1 MNAPAI
7 FNHQV
12 IGKKSAPP
20 LLFLHGFLGDRREW
34 DDVARVCAPDYH
46 CLTVDLPGHGKT
58 PLAAL
63 VESDGLSAVTTAL
76 FGLLDA
82 LGISSC
88 SVIGYSMGGR
98 LALCMAALKPA
109 RFTTLVLES
118 ASPGLRTDGERRRRI
133 EEDERLAERL
143 IGTDLGTFLNEWYS
157 QPMFGNMQRETT
169 RFDAL
174 LKQRLENNPE
184 QLARALR
191 MMSVGRQPPLWD
203 AWTAN
208 RIPTLLVTGECDTK
222 FRAIASEMA
231 SLCPAAE
238 LHIAGG
244 CGHNV
249 HYEDPEAYTKAV
261 KQFLSAHH
269 ARTEQGGEDVISD
282 VD

>member
-1 MNAPAI
+1 MNAPTI
-7 FNHQV
+7 FNYQI
-12 IGKKSAPP
+12 IGTSSAPP

-34 DDVARVCAPDYH
+34 DDIVRVCAPDYR
-46 CLTVDLPGHGKT
+46 CLPVDLPGHGKT

-63 VESDGLSAVTTAL
+63 FESDGLSSVATAL

-88 SVIGYSMGGR
+88 SAIGYSMGGR
-98 LALCMAALKPA
+98 LALCMAALQPA
-109 RFTTLVLES
+109 RFTSLTLES
-118 ASPGLRTDGERRRRI
+118 ASPGLRADDERRRRI

-143 IGTDLGTFLNEWYS
+143 IGMNLGTFLNEWYS
-157 QPMFGNMQRETT
+157 QAMFGNMQRETT

-174 LKQRLENNPE
+174 LKQRLENDPE

-191 MMSVGRQPPLWD
+191 MMSVGRQPSLWD
-203 AWTAN
+203 AWTVN

-222 FRAIASEMA
+222 FRAIVSEMA
-231 SLCPAAE
+231 RLCPAAE

-249 HYEDPEAYTKAV
+249 HYEDPEAYTKVV
-261 KQFLSAHH
+261 KQFLRKHSGSPA
-269 ARTEQGGEDVISD
+269 S
-282 VD
+282 